1 MHTLSDVS
9 SMSPTS
15 DVSLLMTAVSG
26 MAFVPPSNTDPPGS
40 LLLVIATYQ
49 ANVTTYLIK

>member
-1 MHTLSDVS
+1 
-9 SMSPTS
+9 MSPTT

-26 MAFVPPSNTDPPGS
+26 MVFISPSNADLPGS
-40 LLLVIATYQ
+40 LLLVVATYQ